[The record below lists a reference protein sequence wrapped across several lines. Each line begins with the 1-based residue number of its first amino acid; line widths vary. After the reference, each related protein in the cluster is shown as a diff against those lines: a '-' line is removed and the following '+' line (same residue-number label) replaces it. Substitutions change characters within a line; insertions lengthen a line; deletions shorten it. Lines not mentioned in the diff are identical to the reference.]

1 MAWQQHTRQT
11 MLTALV
17 CTALTSGT
25 AWAAVPEVT
34 TVDVQQLS
42 QAPGLI
48 VEGQE
53 QKKKAI
59 EQERKD
65 AQGHVQMGIA
75 DAGSKAAHQLQAS
88 QPSEEEVHEQ
98 AWDIMKLPL
107 RWQPVEQVVHQQDA
121 AQVEKAEVQSAKPQV
136 KTVPTQSRSA
146 NKAASTTYQD
156 VAHMPAPVPQK
167 QAAMPQPQAKVAHP
181 EKWQRHNGVQH
192 IVEVPPAPE
201 ATEPII
207 ITARDLEKAKRRE
220 LLQPHIPV
228 PPSQEGSSATA
239 AGTSTAVQAGKEQ
252 ATGASVP
259 SGTAGQQRADTSG
272 QAGSADQHGADVT
285 GTMAQRTGE
294 TIGQAAAGTAKTAL
308 DIAGAGAVAAGR
320 IAAGTA
326 SAPESDA
333 AAGTEDTQHR
343 RNRQWNADYGKQE
356 VAQAAADQSSA
367 AYPAGSQPSVTASN
381 TTAAQVP
388 AGQSRVQVQADS
400 YDEERPEPF
409 RNISEATWKHIKAGI
424 LATGLMLQ
432 QECTE
437 HGMYLLARMLNQNTS
452 LTHLQKINYLIGIG
466 YAINHSSLLNDWQKQ
481 AFLDAFLQFC
491 K

>member
-1 MAWQQHTRQT
+1 
-11 MLTALV
+11 
-17 CTALTSGT
+17 
-25 AWAAVPEVT
+25 
-34 TVDVQQLS
+34 
-42 QAPGLI
+42 
-48 VEGQE
+48 
-53 QKKKAI
+53 
-59 EQERKD
+59 
-65 AQGHVQMGIA
+65 
-75 DAGSKAAHQLQAS
+75 
-88 QPSEEEVHEQ
+88 
-98 AWDIMKLPL
+98 
-107 RWQPVEQVVHQQDA
+107 
-121 AQVEKAEVQSAKPQV
+121 
-136 KTVPTQSRSA
+136 
-146 NKAASTTYQD
+146 
-156 VAHMPAPVPQK
+156 MPAPVPQK

-181 EKWQRHNGVQH
+181 AQWQRHNGVQH

-388 AGQSRVQVQADS
+388 AGQSQVQVQADS

-424 LATGLMLQ
+424 LATELMLQ

>member
-17 CTALTSGT
+17 CTALSSGT

-42 QAPGLI
+42 QASGLI
-48 VEGQE
+48 VEGQA
-53 QKKKAI
+53 QKKKAV
-59 EQERKD
+59 EQESKD

-88 QPSEEEVHEQ
+88 QPSEEEAHEQ

-107 RWQPVEQVVHQQDA
+107 RWQPVEQVMQQDA
-121 AQVEKAEVQSAKPQV
+121 LQKNQAVKAQQAAVSAQQAVPAASQA
-136 KTVPTQSRSA
+136 TVPATHQA
-146 NKAASTTYQD
+146 T
-156 VAHMPAPVPQK
+156 AHMPAPVPQK
-167 QAAMPQPQAKVAHP
+167 SAAMPQPKEKVAHP
-181 EKWQRHNGVQH
+181 AQWQRHNGVQH

-388 AGQSRVQVQADS
+388 AGQSQVQVQADS

-424 LATGLMLQ
+424 LATELMLQ

>member
-1 MAWQQHTRQT
+1 
-11 MLTALV
+11 
-17 CTALTSGT
+17 
-25 AWAAVPEVT
+25 
-34 TVDVQQLS
+34 
-42 QAPGLI
+42 
-48 VEGQE
+48 
-53 QKKKAI
+53 
-59 EQERKD
+59 
-65 AQGHVQMGIA
+65 
-75 DAGSKAAHQLQAS
+75 
-88 QPSEEEVHEQ
+88 
-98 AWDIMKLPL
+98 
-107 RWQPVEQVVHQQDA
+107 
-121 AQVEKAEVQSAKPQV
+121 
-136 KTVPTQSRSA
+136 
-146 NKAASTTYQD
+146 
-156 VAHMPAPVPQK
+156 MPAPVPQK

-252 ATGASVP
+252 ATGASGP
-259 SGTAGQQRADTSG
+259 SGTVGQQRADTSG

-285 GTMAQRTGE
+285 GTMVQRTGE
-294 TIGQAAAGTAKTAL
+294 TVGQAAAGTAKTAL
-308 DIAGAGAVAAGR
+308 DIAGAGAVAAGH

-326 SAPESDA
+326 SASESDA

-343 RNRQWNADYGKQE
+343 RNRQWNADYGKQA
-356 VAQAAADQSSA
+356 AQAAADQSSA

-424 LATGLMLQ
+424 LATELMLQ

>member
-17 CTALTSGT
+17 CTALSSGT

-42 QAPGLI
+42 QASGLI
-48 VEGQE
+48 VEGQA
-53 QKKKAI
+53 QKKKAV
-59 EQERKD
+59 EQESKD

-88 QPSEEEVHEQ
+88 QPSEEEAHEQ

-107 RWQPVEQVVHQQDA
+107 RWQPVEQVMQQDA
-121 AQVEKAEVQSAKPQV
+121 LQKNQAVKAQQAAVSAQQAVPAASQA
-136 KTVPTQSRSA
+136 TVPATHQATAR
-146 NKAASTTYQD
+146 
-156 VAHMPAPVPQK
+156 MPAPVPQK

-388 AGQSRVQVQADS
+388 AGQSQVQVQADS

-424 LATGLMLQ
+424 LATELMLQ

>member
-17 CTALTSGT
+17 CTALSSGT

-42 QAPGLI
+42 QASGLI
-48 VEGQE
+48 VEGQA
-53 QKKKAI
+53 QKKKAV
-59 EQERKD
+59 EQESKD

-88 QPSEEEVHEQ
+88 QPSEEEAHEQ

-107 RWQPVEQVVHQQDA
+107 RWQPVEQVMQQDA
-121 AQVEKAEVQSAKPQV
+121 LQKNQAVKAQQAAVSAQQAVPAASQA
-136 KTVPTQSRSA
+136 TVPATHQA
-146 NKAASTTYQD
+146 T
-156 VAHMPAPVPQK
+156 AHMPAPVPQK
-167 QAAMPQPQAKVAHP
+167 SAAM
-181 EKWQRHNGVQH
+181 
-192 IVEVPPAPE
+192 
-201 ATEPII
+201 II

-388 AGQSRVQVQADS
+388 AGQSQVQVQADS

-424 LATGLMLQ
+424 LATELMLQ

>member
-17 CTALTSGT
+17 CPALTSGP

-34 TVDVQQLS
+34 TGDVQPLS

-88 QPSEEEVHEQ
+88 QPSEEEAHEQ

-107 RWQPVEQVVHQQDA
+107 RWQPVEQVMQQDA
-121 AQVEKAEVQSAKPQV
+121 LQKNQAVKAQQAAVSAQQAVPAASQA
-136 KTVPTQSRSA
+136 TVPATHQA
-146 NKAASTTYQD
+146 T
-156 VAHMPAPVPQK
+156 AHMPAPVPQK
-167 QAAMPQPQAKVAHP
+167 SAAMPQPKEKVAHP
-181 EKWQRHNGVQH
+181 AQWQRHNGVQH

-343 RNRQWNADYGKQE
+343 RNRQWNADYGKQA
-356 VAQAAADQSSA
+356 AQAAADQSSA

-424 LATGLMLQ
+424 LATELMLQ

>member
-1 MAWQQHTRQT
+1 
-11 MLTALV
+11 
-17 CTALTSGT
+17 
-25 AWAAVPEVT
+25 
-34 TVDVQQLS
+34 
-42 QAPGLI
+42 
-48 VEGQE
+48 
-53 QKKKAI
+53 
-59 EQERKD
+59 
-65 AQGHVQMGIA
+65 
-75 DAGSKAAHQLQAS
+75 
-88 QPSEEEVHEQ
+88 
-98 AWDIMKLPL
+98 
-107 RWQPVEQVVHQQDA
+107 
-121 AQVEKAEVQSAKPQV
+121 
-136 KTVPTQSRSA
+136 
-146 NKAASTTYQD
+146 
-156 VAHMPAPVPQK
+156 MPAPVPQK

-252 ATGASVP
+252 ATGASGP
-259 SGTAGQQRADTSG
+259 SGTVGQQRADTSG

-285 GTMAQRTGE
+285 GTMVQRTGE
-294 TIGQAAAGTAKTAL
+294 TVGQAAAGTAS
-308 DIAGAGAVAAGR
+308 
-320 IAAGTA
+320 A
-326 SAPESDA
+326 SESDA

-343 RNRQWNADYGKQE
+343 RNRQWNADYGKQA
-356 VAQAAADQSSA
+356 AQAAADQSSA

-424 LATGLMLQ
+424 LATELMLQ

-437 HGMYLLARMLNQNTS
+437 HGMYLLARMLNQNTL

>member
-107 RWQPVEQVVHQQDA
+107 RWQPVEQVMQQDA
-121 AQVEKAEVQSAKPQV
+121 LQKNQAVKAQQAAVSAQQAVPAASQA
-136 KTVPTQSRSA
+136 TVPATHQA
-146 NKAASTTYQD
+146 T
-156 VAHMPAPVPQK
+156 AHMPAPVPQK
-167 QAAMPQPQAKVAHP
+167 SAAMPQPKEKVAHP
-181 EKWQRHNGVQH
+181 AQWQRHNGVQH

-308 DIAGAGAVAAGR
+308 DIAGAGDVAAGR

-388 AGQSRVQVQADS
+388 AGQSQVQVQADS

-424 LATGLMLQ
+424 LATELMLQ

>member
-107 RWQPVEQVVHQQDA
+107 RWQPVEQVMQQDA
-121 AQVEKAEVQSAKPQV
+121 LQKNQAVKAQQAAVSAQQAVPAASQA
-136 KTVPTQSRSA
+136 TVPATHQA
-146 NKAASTTYQD
+146 T
-156 VAHMPAPVPQK
+156 AHMPAPVPQK
-167 QAAMPQPQAKVAHP
+167 SAAMPQPKEKVAHP
-181 EKWQRHNGVQH
+181 AQWQRHNGVQH

-272 QAGSADQHGADVT
+272 QASSADQHGADVT

-308 DIAGAGAVAAGR
+308 DIAGAGDVAAGR

-388 AGQSRVQVQADS
+388 AGQSQVQVQADS

-424 LATGLMLQ
+424 LATELMLQ